1 MFIENTSEVLNTLL
15 QTSFATDFFNETL
28 VDIHDGDAVLG
39 VLGLLTLQF
48 VVECVDRFL
57 QELHLDLVL
66 LLDVIVFNHDLLI
79 VVFDVSFQ
87 LLEHAHL

>member
-15 QTSFATDFFNETL
+15 KTSLTTDFFNETL

-48 VVECVDRFL
+48 VMES
-57 QELHLDLVL
+57 
-66 LLDVIVFNHDLLI
+66 IN
-79 VVFDVSFQ
+79 
-87 LLEHAHL
+87 